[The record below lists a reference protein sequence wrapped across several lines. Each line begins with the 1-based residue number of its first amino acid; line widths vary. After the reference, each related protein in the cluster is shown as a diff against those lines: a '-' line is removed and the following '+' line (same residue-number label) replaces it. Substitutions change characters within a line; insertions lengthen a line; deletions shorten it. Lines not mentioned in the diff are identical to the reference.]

1 MCVFDGSEQTT
12 TAGVEK
18 SEGGEQQRTVVED
31 MQNLDV
37 RMLMCDKKGKGTC
50 SGRRRGQR
58 GEQGWAGVE
67 ASMCR
72 AQ

>member
-1 MCVFDGSEQTT
+1 
-12 TAGVEK
+12 
-18 SEGGEQQRTVVED
+18 

-37 RMLMCDKKGKGTC
+37 RMLMCDKKEKGTC